1 MKKAEITE
9 VRRVTEGMTNYAT
22 DKWLKSVHIT
32 PKFLA
37 NTEIET
43 EFLFAQRDAETLL
56 REFSSYLDV
65 RESYVLC
72 NYLKR
77 LKNAKLC
84 DKLPINAANQVLNIA
99 SKVNRKLFVAHKQLE
114 KNNRKLQ
121 D

>member
-32 PKFLA
+32 PKYLA
-37 NTEIET
+37 DTTIET
-43 EFLFAQRDAETLL
+43 EFLFAQREAETLL
-56 REFSSYLDV
+56 KEFSSYLDV
-65 RESYVLC
+65 RQSYVLC

-77 LKNAKLC
+77 LKNAKLRN
-84 DKLPINAANQVLNIA
+84 KMSISAAHQVLNIA
-99 SKVNRKLFVAHKQLE
+99 SKVNRKLFVAHKQLIKTKTE
-114 KNNRKLQ
+114 LQ